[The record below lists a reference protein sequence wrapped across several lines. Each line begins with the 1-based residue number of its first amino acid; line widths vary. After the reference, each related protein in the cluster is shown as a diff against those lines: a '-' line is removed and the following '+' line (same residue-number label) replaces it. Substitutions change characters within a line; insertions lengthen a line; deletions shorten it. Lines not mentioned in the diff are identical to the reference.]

1 MSILSAVGRTPMV
14 QLRNL
19 SAGQLFVKVEG
30 RNPGGSVKDRV
41 ALHMIET
48 AERQGL
54 LAPGGRV
61 IEPTSGNTG
70 IGLAMV
76 CAAKGYDLIL
86 TMPEDMS
93 VERVKLLRSLGAEVV
108 LTPAEEGM
116 TGAIARAKALQASG
130 GHYMPDQFNNP
141 ANVKAHY
148 LTTGPEVLADLP
160 DIGAFVAGI
169 GSGGTITGVGRF
181 LKERKDVL
189 IVGVEPAGSP
199 VLSGGRPGKHAIQ
212 GIGAGF
218 VPSILDLKVVDRV
231 VPVTDEDALRTAR
244 ALARREG
251 IMAGIS
257 SGAALWAGLRLS
269 QELEGKRK
277 IAVLL
282 PDSSERYM
290 STALFQE

>member
-1 MSILSAVGRTPMV
+1 MSILSAIGRTPMV

-54 LAPGGRV
+54 LAPGGKV

-76 CAAKGYDLIL
+76 CAAKGYDLVL

-116 TGAIARAKALQASG
+116 TGAIARAKAENMVRSV
-130 GHYMPDQFNNP
+130 M
-141 ANVKAHY
+141 
-148 LTTGPEVLADLP
+148 AD
-160 DIGAFVAGI
+160 
-169 GSGGTITGVGRF
+169 
-181 LKERKDVL
+181 
-189 IVGVEPAGSP
+189 
-199 VLSGGRPGKHAIQ
+199 
-212 GIGAGF
+212 
-218 VPSILDLKVVDRV
+218 
-231 VPVTDEDALRTAR
+231 
-244 ALARREG
+244 RR
-251 IMAGIS
+251 
-257 SGAALWAGLRLS
+257 R
-269 QELEGKRK
+269 
-277 IAVLL
+277 
-282 PDSSERYM
+282 
-290 STALFQE
+290 